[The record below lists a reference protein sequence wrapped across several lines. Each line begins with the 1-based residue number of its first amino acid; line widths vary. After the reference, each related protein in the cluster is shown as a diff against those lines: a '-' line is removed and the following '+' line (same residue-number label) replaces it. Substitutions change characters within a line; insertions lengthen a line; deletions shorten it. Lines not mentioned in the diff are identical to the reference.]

1 MHDLHFTGRLENT
14 LTDDAAD
21 TDNAVQRDD
30 ERLVPVVVERC
41 SVVEEEQV
49 CAIHFHGCWHDIRE
63 DDDNDDDVMEL
74 PMNAQWY
81 AAELWVCRWKRL
93 SLSL

>member
-49 CAIHFHGCWHDIRE
+49 CAIHFHGC
-63 DDDNDDDVMEL
+63 
-74 PMNAQWY
+74 
-81 AAELWVCRWKRL
+81 
-93 SLSL
+93 